1 MLGMSMIVEKVDVDR
16 VRAKLAGLKRKT
28 RDEDD

>member
-1 MLGMSMIVEKVDVDR
+1 MIVEKVDVDR

-28 RDEDD
+28 REDGEGG